1 MVLGVR
7 DNFLFSVR
15 NYGLRTDCTCETLY
29 EKIVSVQSLIQLKQA
44 LVLIYWCRSYRWC
57 LCSMIYH
64 SQWLMECLTFPQSFA
79 ISVVGE
85 FDVGPS
91 VTGIRFGHA
100 DVVQSIQVLVVGSHV
115 QSSAL
120 LIVIEL
126 VAYSHSPRRGH

>member
-1 MVLGVR
+1 
-7 DNFLFSVR
+7 
-15 NYGLRTDCTCETLY
+15 
-29 EKIVSVQSLIQLKQA
+29 
-44 LVLIYWCRSYRWC
+44 
-57 LCSMIYH
+57 
-64 SQWLMECLTFPQSFA
+64 MECLTFPQSFA
-79 ISVVGE
+79 ISVAGE